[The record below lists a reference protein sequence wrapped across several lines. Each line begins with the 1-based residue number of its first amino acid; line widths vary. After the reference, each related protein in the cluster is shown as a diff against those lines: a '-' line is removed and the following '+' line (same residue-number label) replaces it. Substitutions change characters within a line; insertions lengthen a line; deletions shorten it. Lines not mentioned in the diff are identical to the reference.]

1 MSSKSCA
8 ETKTRSA
15 KSQLGAVSKLCTVSE
30 SAPVGQ
36 SLRACLEETLI
47 VCFKRYAG
55 VLNGA
60 VDFLFF
66 FFFFITASIHL
77 SSPKFLNGKEKS

>member
-47 VCFKRYAG
+47 VCFKHYAG

-60 VDFLFF
+60 VDFFF
-66 FFFFITASIHL
+66 FFLITASIHL

>member
-1 MSSKSCA
+1 M
-8 ETKTRSA
+8 
-15 KSQLGAVSKLCTVSE
+15 SKLCTVSE

-66 FFFFITASIHL
+66 FFFFYHC
-77 SSPKFLNGKEKS
+77 